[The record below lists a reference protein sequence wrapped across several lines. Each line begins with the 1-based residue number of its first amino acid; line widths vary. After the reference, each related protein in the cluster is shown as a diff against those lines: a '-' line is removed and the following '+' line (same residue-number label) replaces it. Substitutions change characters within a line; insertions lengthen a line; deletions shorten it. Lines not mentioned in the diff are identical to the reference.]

1 MLKAFQFNQT
11 QFVNAK
17 FWIDV
22 KVLQP
27 LHLPV
32 TFDELRRN
40 EETKA
45 IIFGQ
50 NRIKTNWVCVHTH
63 LLIIV
68 GAIHPCIIHRLSI
81 AIAQQQQQIIH
92 PLKCLMLLRFFSP
105 FSHQLIIVYCVWVCV
120 CFSMA
125 INHSMCNNKHRYI
138 TNC

>member
-68 GAIHPCIIHRLSI
+68 GAIHPCHHPSAVNSDCTAAADNPSFKMFNAIAFFFSIFSSVNHRL
-81 AIAQQQQQIIH
+81 
-92 PLKCLMLLRFFSP
+92 LR
-105 FSHQLIIVYCVWVCV
+105 VCV